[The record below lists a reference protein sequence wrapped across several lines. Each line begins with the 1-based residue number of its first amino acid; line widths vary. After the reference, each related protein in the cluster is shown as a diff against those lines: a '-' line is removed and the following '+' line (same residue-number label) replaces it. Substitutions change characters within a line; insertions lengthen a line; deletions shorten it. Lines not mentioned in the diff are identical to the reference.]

1 MWSIQKMSPCKKNL
15 KKLYFNLRIKSKGMV
30 RNKRK
35 EKNKIKKRIRRR
47 RSKKIRKAQLRM
59 ASGKKYMEQK

>member
-1 MWSIQKMSPCKKNL
+1 
-15 KKLYFNLRIKSKGMV
+15 MV